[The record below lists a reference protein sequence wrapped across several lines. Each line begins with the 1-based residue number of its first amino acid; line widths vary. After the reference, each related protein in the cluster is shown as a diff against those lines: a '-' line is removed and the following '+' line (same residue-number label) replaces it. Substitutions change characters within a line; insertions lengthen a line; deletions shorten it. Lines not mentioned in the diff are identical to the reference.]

1 MIENLKSFIYL
12 FDLIG
17 KTPQLLIFNS
27 YRNKSILSSFISLI
41 IMLVSIGFSIY
52 AILEYLKYKNPNI
65 AYSKDNDGE
74 TNRIILK
81 RDFLLMFQLIDTT
94 SLKVLD
100 NSIGYYVAEY
110 EIVYNNG
117 TIIDTPLDIE
127 ICEIGKNIDTKY
139 QNFVNDKS
147 TYGRMINEFKC
158 INFFY
163 NFGINLDN

>member
-1 MIENLKSFIYL
+1 MIESLKSFIYL

-41 IMLVSIGFSIY
+41 IMLISKGFSIY

-81 RDFLLMFQLIDTT
+81 RDFLLMFQ
-94 SLKVLD
+94 
-100 NSIGYYVAEY
+100 
-110 EIVYNNG
+110 
-117 TIIDTPLDIE
+117 
-127 ICEIGKNIDTKY
+127 
-139 QNFVNDKS
+139 
-147 TYGRMINEFKC
+147 
-158 INFFY
+158 
-163 NFGINLDN
+163 